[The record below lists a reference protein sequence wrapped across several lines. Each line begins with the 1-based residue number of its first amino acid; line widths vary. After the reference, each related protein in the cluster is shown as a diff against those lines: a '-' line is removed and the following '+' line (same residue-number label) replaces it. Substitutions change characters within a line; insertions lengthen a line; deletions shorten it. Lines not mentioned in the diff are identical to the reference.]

1 MGWRSDLEVLDLEV
15 CREEES
21 GQGAVPVFVA
31 VVGQREQSGHLG
43 HQDVAGCSKEQGTN
57 QISFVASFLR
67 YLPNLCTCIFVHVFC
82 LPLP

>member
-43 HQDVAGCSKEQGTN
+43 HQDVASCSKEQRTN
-57 QISFVASFLR
+57 HISLGCDNMLQIFYATSLICALVSA
-67 YLPNLCTCIFVHVFC
+67 
-82 LPLP
+82 